1 MNDLVADTPNGDETP
16 ETAAPPSVKITR
28 WAEQRIVKL
37 ENALGENFKKMQT
50 VRRGARRRL
59 DSALGQLDAS
69 LEASLARSERTA
81 TSLLESARGALTREK
96 AAASGPMTAV
106 SG

>member
-1 MNDLVADTPNGDETP
+1 MNDLAADTPIDDETP
-16 ETAAPPSVKITR
+16 ETAAPPSVKISR

-37 ENALGENFKKMQT
+37 EHALGENFKKIQT
-50 VRRGARRRL
+50 VRRGARLRL

-69 LEASLARSERTA
+69 LEASLLRGERTA
-81 TSLLESARGALTREK
+81 TSLLESARGALAREK
-96 AAASGPMTAV
+96 AAASAPTTSA